1 MVAYINTLSKHM
13 KEFLKWGLPLRK
25 KKRRFLFYG
34 TSFYVFSIIFCLT
47 LADDVLRL
55 YMQEYSEE
63 LEYLEADSGDE
74 IEEECDME
82 DFGCAAVG
90 KAKNKNCMAA

>member
-1 MVAYINTLSKHM
+1 M
-13 KEFLKWGLPLRK
+13 
-25 KKRRFLFYG
+25 
-34 TSFYVFSIIFCLT
+34 T